1 MKSYRKELWFEVPT
15 RRAFINITPQVEE
28 CLHES
33 GIKEGIVLCNTMHMQ
48 FIKIQSR
55 LKYLFWEPE
64 NSSKFDLFQKHR
76 DELDEFAREVA
87 KTSIRFLYQSYQELW
102 SEWIAEDIF
111 ETHVKKLQA
120 RYSIK
125 L

>member
-28 CLHES
+28 CLRES
-33 GIKEGIVLCNTMHMQ
+33 GITEGFVLCNTMHMQ

-64 NSSKFDLFQKHR
+64 NSLKFDLFQKHR
-76 DELDEFAREVA
+76 DELNEFAHDVA
-87 KTSIRFLYQSYQELW
+87 GTSIRFVYQSYAELW
-102 SEWIAEDIF
+102 SEWIAEGIF
-111 ETHVKKLQA
+111 ETHVKKLHA
-120 RYSIK
+120 RYSIN
-125 L
+125 